1 MAHSNG
7 LAGSLYWTKWLST
20 IGILTYLAV
29 YFLEALSLFCIVCSA
44 IQSMVVAF
52 NKDKNTK
59 KPLLKGLSVA
69 LTFKLA
75 AEIARTITVR
85 SLDEIIQIGALI
97 MVKAAITAL
106 IHWEWK
112 SKDVMTDLD
121 DID

>member
-1 MAHSNG
+1 MSGFIEVVHEYLNLFA
-7 LAGSLYWTKWLST
+7 
-20 IGILTYLAV
+20 YLAV

-44 IQSMVVAF
+44 IQSVIVAF

-85 SLDEIIQIGALI
+85 SLDEIISWIPCLDQSLFIDS
-97 MVKAAITAL
+97 KCT
-106 IHWEWK
+106 WK
-112 SKDVMTDLD
+112 HLGTKR
-121 DID
+121 IW

>member
-1 MAHSNG
+1 MD
-7 LAGSLYWTKWLST
+7 
-20 IGILTYLAV
+20 
-29 YFLEALSLFCIVCSA
+29 LFCRIEWTSHSV
-44 IQSMVVAF
+44 II
-52 NKDKNTK
+52 TK

>member
-1 MAHSNG
+1 MSNFIEVVHEY
-7 LAGSLYWTKWLST
+7 LNLFA
-20 IGILTYLAV
+20 YLAV
-29 YFLEALSLFCIVCSA
+29 YFRSIIPFCIVCSA

>member
-1 MAHSNG
+1 MSGFIEVIHEYLNLFA
-7 LAGSLYWTKWLST
+7 
-20 IGILTYLAV
+20 YLAV

-59 KPLLKGLSVA
+59 KPLL
-69 LTFKLA
+69 FKLA

>member
-1 MAHSNG
+1 MSDFIEVVHEYLNLFA
-7 LAGSLYWTKWLST
+7 
-20 IGILTYLAV
+20 YLAV

-52 NKDKNTK
+52 NKDKNT
-59 KPLLKGLSVA
+59 LLKGLSVA

>member
-1 MAHSNG
+1 MALPVG
-7 LAGSLYWTKWLST
+7 FYGSLQWIGWLS
-20 IGILTYLAV
+20 LLDEV
-29 YFLEALSLFCIVCSA
+29 AL
-44 IQSMVVAF
+44 
-52 NKDKNTK
+52 NHWNTHK

>member
-1 MAHSNG
+1 MSNFIEVVHEY
-7 LAGSLYWTKWLST
+7 LNLFA
-20 IGILTYLAV
+20 YLAV

-112 SKDVMTDLD
+112 SKDVMTE
-121 DID
+121 IDNID

>member
-1 MAHSNG
+1 MSGFIEVVHEY
-7 LAGSLYWTKWLST
+7 LSLFA
-20 IGILTYLAV
+20 YLAV

-44 IQSMVVAF
+44 IKSMVVAF